1 MGCRGRVEIAT
12 RLILDGAERLPTHKG
27 GTRRWIRSIRPTID
41 WSEGM
46 SQLFELGRLRR
57 DNHIYLKWPTIG
69 ESVSVVSF

>member
-1 MGCRGRVEIAT
+1 
-12 RLILDGAERLPTHKG
+12 
-27 GTRRWIRSIRPTID
+27 
-41 WSEGM
+41 M